1 MPISQDSTDFIMENY
16 LQNDRQ
22 WFKDNRDKYKTLVED
37 PMLELAEKLLPALL
51 KIDPLITS
59 DPKRCISRI
68 WKDMRL
74 NRSGIYFRDHMWL
87 VFRRGKGMVYP
98 SFFFEYSS
106 EGFRYGIG
114 YYCAPKGVMDTL
126 RDWVLSDNRLYLD
139 ADEALKAATHCEL
152 RGDMYK
158 RIKFPDAPPEKQS
171 WLQRKS
177 MYVSR
182 EIRGSKLLFS
192 ENLHKTLN
200 KDFIN
205 LAPVYMLFLQAH
217 LTSEVDTDGKI
228 L

>member
-1 MPISQDSTDFIMENY
+1 MPISQATTEFLVENY

-22 WFKDNRDKYKTLVED
+22 WFKDNRDKYKALVED
-37 PMLELAEKLLPALL
+37 PMIELAEKLLPDLL

-74 NRSGIYFRDHMWL
+74 NRSGMYFRDHMWL

-114 YYCAPKGVMDTL
+114 YYSAPKGVMDTL
-126 RDWVLSDNRLYLD
+126 RSWVLSDNKLYLD
-139 ADEALKAATHCEL
+139 AKEALKSASRCEL

-158 RIKFPDAPPEKQS
+158 RMKFPDAPPEKQE

-182 EIRGSKLLFS
+182 ELAGSDLLFS
-192 ENLHKTLN
+192 EKLSSTL
-200 KDFIN
+200 KRDFTK

-217 LTSEVDTDGKI
+217 LTSETDI
-228 L
+228 PE